1 MWAGTRWVPEYGR
14 ELTERKLA
22 ELRGT
27 DPSATVF
34 DVTWDRADF
43 VDGRRR
49 AERRRGRGGR
59 ATGSPLLIGDTDAFA
74 TTIWE
79 ERYLGS
85 ASAAVRDRVRR
96 PDLYLLTDDEG
107 VPFVDDGLR
116 DGEHLRR
123 WMTGRFRTE
132 LAARGVPHV
141 VLTGSHGR
149 RLRAAGAATDALL
162 ARGWSF
168 SAPLSPPGPGPNGR

>member
-1 MWAGTRWVPEYGR
+1 VTVADEQNA
-14 ELTERKLA
+14 A
-22 ELRGT
+22 EDAAAR
-27 DPSATVF
+27 D
-34 DVTWDRADF
+34 
-43 VDGRRR
+43 
-49 AERRRGRGGR
+49 
-59 ATGSPLLIGDTDAFA
+59 GSPLLIGDTDAFA

-85 ASAAVRDRVRR
+85 GSAAVRDRVR
-96 PDLYLLTDDEG
+96 PADLYLLTDDEG

-132 LAARGVPHV
+132 LAAQGVPHE

-149 RLRAAGAATDALL
+149 RLRAAVAATDALL

-168 SAPLSPPGPGPNGR
+168 SAPLSPPGSGPNGR